1 MSNKDAKILIQK
13 TFNNQF
19 FDFFNAVLEI
29 FPGNVDILT
38 AKTSFESIKKMNP
51 SALIKAW
58 YIYVYLVYKDKIEA
72 GDLNYFFEKDYSE
85 ELAHL
90 RNSTE
95 IMKIIDSVRQ
105 PLLNMSDTSKS
116 TANEY
121 ISNFNKLS
129 VKYAELQ

>member
-1 MSNKDAKILIQK
+1 MSSKDIKVLIQK

-19 FDFFNAVLEI
+19 FDFFNALLEI
-29 FPGNVDILT
+29 YPDNVDILT
-38 AKTSFESIKKMNP
+38 AKTSFENIKRMNP

-58 YIYVYLVYKDKIEA
+58 HRYVYLVYMDKIEA
-72 GDLNYFFEKDYSE
+72 GDLNYFFEKDYSQ

-90 RNSTE
+90 QNSND
-95 IMKIIDSVRQ
+95 IMKIIDSVRK

-129 VKYAELQ
+129 LKYTELQ